1 MYTPSYSYSSGAHIG
16 ATAYATIGTETG
28 AMSASP
34 HQLISMLFDG
44 AKTAITMARHH
55 MAERNIAAK
64 GQSISKAINIVD
76 NGLKASLD
84 AEAAGPAGA
93 ELVANLSA
101 LYDYITQRLLYANLR
116 NDPAMLD
123 EAAQLLESIGSAW
136 RDIDPHKPVVALQQ
150 SGAPAATR
158 LSIGA

>member
-1 MYTPSYSYSSGAHIG
+1 MYARSMAASPGANSYAQIG
-16 ATAYATIGTETG
+16 LQSA

-34 HQLISMLFDG
+34 HQLITMLFDG

-55 MAERNIAAK
+55 MANQEIAAK
-64 GQSISKAINIVD
+64 GNAISKAINIVD

-101 LYDYITQRLLYANLR
+101 LYDYIAQRLMYANLR
-116 NDPAMLD
+116 NDPALLD
-123 EAAQLLESIGSAW
+123 EANRLLDNISSAW
-136 RDIDPHKPVVALQQ
+136 REIDPDKTRL
-150 SGAPAATR
+150 APASSVISTTR